1 MSIIKIQNVR
11 RLDNAVNY
19 ITKDTKTVEKLIS
32 TFGCDRTSVV
42 ENFEQILNKRK
53 LAHDRNAEL
62 KTKMIIQSFGEKD
75 NVTPKIAH
83 EAGKEFAKN
92 YLKENHQYILTTHL
106 DGKHIHNHI
115 IFNQIR
121 LDNFLMFD
129 TKRTNTIDNLRLQND
144 NVSRKFDLY
153 IPKERSHENKIHYM
167 SQRELTVRKKGNSFK
182 EEIENTIDEVIEVA
196 KDYDDFLKIMESK
209 GYKSKQGKHLAFNH
223 PDKKFFMRT
232 KTLGMNYLEN
242 SIKYRIENKDFKI
255 HKYKYTIENEKIDKS
270 DEKFRN
276 NYGLRKWATKKNIAH
291 LQEISDLVI
300 NQGMTLEEIEYVTKS
315 EEEFI
320 EGIESSLADKDNL
333 INDLLKKSGSFEIYK
348 NSASLMVALKNSE
361 NPKKFKSEN
370 YKDIIKHDI
379 AKKHIT
385 ELRNDYGIESE
396 SELSSFI
403 NDLTTERNNVF
414 SSYTAL
420 QREREKK
427 QEKVK
432 SKEQDINK
440 KKRRSL

>member
-153 IPKERSHENKIHYM
+153 IPKERSHENKIH
-167 SQRELTVRKKGNSFK
+167 
-182 EEIENTIDEVIEVA
+182 
-196 KDYDDFLKIMESK
+196 
-209 GYKSKQGKHLAFNH
+209 
-223 PDKKFFMRT
+223 
-232 KTLGMNYLEN
+232 
-242 SIKYRIENKDFKI
+242 
-255 HKYKYTIENEKIDKS
+255 
-270 DEKFRN
+270 
-276 NYGLRKWATKKNIAH
+276 
-291 LQEISDLVI
+291 
-300 NQGMTLEEIEYVTKS
+300 
-315 EEEFI
+315 
-320 EGIESSLADKDNL
+320 
-333 INDLLKKSGSFEIYK
+333 
-348 NSASLMVALKNSE
+348 
-361 NPKKFKSEN
+361 
-370 YKDIIKHDI
+370 
-379 AKKHIT
+379 
-385 ELRNDYGIESE
+385 
-396 SELSSFI
+396 
-403 NDLTTERNNVF
+403 
-414 SSYTAL
+414 
-420 QREREKK
+420 
-427 QEKVK
+427 
-432 SKEQDINK
+432 
-440 KKRRSL
+440 